1 MKKKIIPL
9 SLIILFSVV
18 LWGSVS
24 LSGEY
29 IATIDVPLKLIDLPD
44 NYTTGYLSSK
54 EIYLRVKSK
63 GWELAKI
70 LLGGEHEFNVSVH
83 RKIGNR
89 KIDLR
94 DEIQNNTWLT
104 STIQVIE
111 IVPSQV
117 ECEVDKIISKTV
129 AVAGNFNIL
138 YQDGFGSAADIKLFP
153 AQIKIYGPASVLGS
167 IDTIKTNYVEF
178 TDVTEPLN
186 EELKFQEIEGIRY
199 SQNTCSLQV
208 DVQKIVDR
216 SFDDILVEIR
226 NVPSSKELILYPS
239 KISVVLKGG
248 INILGKFTNDS
259 VKAYVDYWSIMRS
272 DGEPIEPVV
281 EYPHFSILTDV
292 KPKQLEYI
300 IKQY

>member
-9 SLIILFSVV
+9 SLIIIFSVI

-29 IATIDVPLKLIDLPD
+29 IATINVPLKLIDLPN
-44 NYTTGYLSSK
+44 NYTTGYISSK
-54 EIYLRVKSK
+54 EVYLRVKSK

-70 LLGGEHEFNVSVH
+70 FMGGEYEFHVSVH
-83 RKIGNR
+83 RKIGSR

-94 DEIQNNTWLT
+94 NEIENNTWLT
-104 STIQVIE
+104 STMQVIE
-111 IVPSQV
+111 IVPAQV

-129 AVAGNFNIL
+129 EVAANYVIN
-138 YQDGFGSAADIKLFP
+138 YQQGFGSASEIILSP
-153 AQIKIYGPASVLGS
+153 SQVKIYGPASVLKN
-167 IDTIKTNYVEF
+167 IDTVQTEYVEF
-178 TDVTEPLN
+178 SNVTEAIK
-186 EELKFQEIEGIRY
+186 EELKFKEIEGITF
-199 SQNTCSLQV
+199 SENTCYLQV

-239 KISVVLKGG
+239 KISIILNGG
-248 INILGKFTNDS
+248 INILGRFTNDS
-259 VKAYVDYWSIMRS
+259 VKAYVDYWEVVRS
-272 DGEPIEPVV
+272 EGEPVVPVV
-281 EYPHFSILTDV
+281 EYPPYSTLIDV